1 VKDLAIRPAKAEDHE
16 SVITLSRKIDPEDYL
31 PVAWPLWMKR
41 DNAVNLVAQVDDQII
56 GCVHGEIIAPSEAW
70 EQGIRVH
77 PEMRRLGV
85 ATGLLARLQEA
96 LWSLGARRIFGTVSR
111 SNEPSLALF
120 SRLGRPIVSRI
131 SRRKARGRVGSLSS
145 SSIPP
150 VSDEEVLELLHQNPV
165 LASRR
170 ELSHFKRA
178 YFSLTGD
185 FLVRMLELG
194 RVRIS
199 YDRRSFALLDLD
211 ARESAETLWVVA
223 LAGETASLEGLLK
236 NVLIEA
242 GALHKGVLVESPE
255 RPDLQAMLDELGF
268 DPPEK
273 DGRYVVIQKTL

>member
-1 VKDLAIRPAKAEDHE
+1 M
-16 SVITLSRKIDPEDYL
+16 
-31 PVAWPLWMKR
+31 AWPLWMKR

-131 SRRKARGRVGSLSS
+131 SRRKARGGVGSL

-185 FLVRMLELG
+185 FLVRMLKLG

-199 YDRRSFALLDLD
+199 HDHRSFALLDLD

-223 LAGETASLEGLLK
+223 PSPEKQPALEGSLK
-236 NVLIEA
+236 T
-242 GALHKGVLVESPE
+242 
-255 RPDLQAMLDELGF
+255 
-268 DPPEK
+268 
-273 DGRYVVIQKTL
+273 Y

>member
-1 VKDLAIRPAKAEDHE
+1 MKDLVIRPATAEDHE
-16 SVITLSRKIDPEDYL
+16 SVTTLCRRINPEDYL

-41 DNAVNLVAQVDDQII
+41 DNAVNLVAQIDDQII

-85 ATGLLARLQEA
+85 ATGLLARLQES

-131 SRRKARGRVGSLSS
+131 SRRKARGEVGSLP
-145 SSIPP
+145 SIPP
-150 VSDEEVLELLHQNPV
+150 ASDEEVLELLHQNPV

-170 ELSHFKRA
+170 KLSHFKRA

-185 FLVRMLELG
+185 FLVRMLKLG

-199 YDRRSFALLDLD
+199 HDRRSFVLLDLD

-223 LAGETASLEGLLK
+223 LAGETAGLRRLFK
-236 NVLIEA
+236 DLLIEA
-242 GALHKGVLVESPE
+242 GSSQKDVIVESPE
-255 RPDLQAMLDELGF
+255 RADLQALLDQLGF

>member
-1 VKDLAIRPAKAEDHE
+1 MKNLVIRPATLQDHE

-41 DNAVNLVAQVDDQII
+41 NHSVNLVAQVDDQIV
-56 GCVHGEIIAPSEAW
+56 GCIHGEIIAPSEAW

-120 SRLGRPIVSRI
+120 SKLGRPIVSRI
-131 SRRKARGRVGSLSS
+131 SRRKARGGVGSLSS
-145 SSIPP
+145 IPP
-150 VSDEEVLELLHQNPV
+150 GNDEEVLQLLHQNPI

-185 FLVRMLELG
+185 FLARMLNFG
-194 RVRIS
+194 RVRVS
-199 YDRRSFALLDLD
+199 HDRRSFALLDLD
-211 ARESAETLWVVA
+211 ARESAEALWVVA
-223 LAGETASLEGLLK
+223 LAGETASIGRLFKDL
-236 NVLIEA
+236 LIEA
-242 GALHKGVLVESPE
+242 GSSQKDLLVESPE
-255 RPDLQAMLDELGF
+255 RLDLQALLDELGF
-268 DPPEK
+268 DSPET
-273 DGRYVVIQKTL
+273 DGRYVVIQKSL

>member
-1 VKDLAIRPAKAEDHE
+1 VIRPATLQDHE

-41 DNAVNLVAQVDDQII
+41 NHSVNLVAQVDDQIV
-56 GCVHGEIIAPSEAW
+56 GCIHGEIIAPSEAW

-120 SRLGRPIVSRI
+120 SRIGRPIASRI
-131 SRRKARGRVGSLSS
+131 SRRKARGGVGSL

-150 VSDEEVLELLHQNPV
+150 VSDEEILELLRQNPI

-185 FLVRMLELG
+185 FLVRMLKLG

-211 ARESAETLWVVA
+211 AQESAETLWVVA
-223 LAGETASLEGLLK
+223 LAGETASIGRLFKDL
-236 NVLIEA
+236 LIEA
-242 GALHKGVLVESPE
+242 GSSQKDLLVESPE
-255 RPDLQAMLDELGF
+255 RADLQALLDQLDF
-268 DPPEK
+268 DPPEN
-273 DGRYVVIQKTL
+273 DGRYAVIQKAF